1 MRMIRSC
8 LAAALSSS
16 VALLS
21 PGIGVHAVL
30 AQSMAA
36 GVQIPGAT
44 NGALGVAGAS
54 GFSIHGRMQGPSS
67 SISLGLGSLAVPS
80 GVSAPRLQ
88 AVPGSASA
96 AAPSL
101 GAARAVAS
109 VSLPA
114 SVGAMVQGSPARAPA
129 SRPEAAS
136 LEEGGIAEWN
146 AARTQ
151 PASSER
157 LGALKTLGREMPD
170 FGRMG
175 TVGAKNGAES
185 YFIARIGGRAGGGNA
200 AARSR
205 QMPSDEPSTRTGPDD
220 TDDLDEIG
228 NPRRRQDDG
237 PDSVSDG
244 SEGRGGDDNGVL
256 FGTMRRGSSGLLS
269 ARSPAARSLGE
280 EDAEGGL
287 TAPSQADLPASV
299 DLIVML
305 QGAARPLA
313 TDVHLSLVGRGRSS
327 QGLLKAYQAAQQVML
342 SELAASGLG
351 QDVLD
356 AFGASPVATYRR
368 INAATLR
375 VAASRA
381 ADFKAALEAKGY
393 QVYDNAKREIVAPIR
408 PDETRP
414 DAPRPSARGA
424 VTLPETLKIS
434 TADKVHDIARARW
447 GAPGAELGFIA
458 RLTLGLLRRL
468 GLLNIPQPA
477 VGVIDTGA
485 DTSHKLLRGV
495 KEVKNVTRGE
505 NVDDNGHG
513 TWVTSL
519 VLYFAPWLK
528 NVTHYKTFEG
538 GGASL
543 DDILKAL
550 TLSGNDGNIIIS
562 NSWGSDDGDPDGPDS
577 QLVKKLAEEGR
588 IMVFAAGNA
597 GSRKN
602 TVGSPAIVV
611 HRDPA
616 TGAPRVLAVAATDRE
631 GRVAYFSSRGKGSR
645 MTSRDPKYKDWP
657 QRPDLAE
664 QGYNTEG
671 AWPANL
677 GPGRVDPELGP
688 LNAISGTS
696 MSTPKVA
703 GTLALLAQLFGV
715 TTVGEKLD
723 AIVNAVM
730 KTLVNPLNQGKD
742 DVGEGFS
749 AAYAAYQELAK
760 TMSPVAPPFLAKW
773 VLRLLVR

>member
-1 MRMIRSC
+1 M
-8 LAAALSSS
+8 AVALSSS
-16 VALLS
+16 IALLS

-54 GFSIHGRMQGPSS
+54 GFSIQGRMQGPSS
-67 SISLGLGSLAVPS
+67 SISLGLGSLVVPS
-80 GVSAPRLQ
+80 GVAAPRMQ
-88 AVPGSASA
+88 AAPGSASA

-114 SVGAMVQGSPARAPA
+114 SVGVMVQGSPARAPV
-129 SRPEAAS
+129 SRQEPVS
-136 LEEGGIAEWN
+136 LEEVGITESDT
-146 AARTQ
+146 ARTQ

-175 TVGAKNGAES
+175 TVDAKNGAEGD
-185 YFIARIGGRAGGGNA
+185 FIARIGGRSGGGVD
-200 AARSR
+200 AARSSK
-205 QMPSDEPSTRTGPDD
+205 MPSEEPSPRTGPDD

-256 FGTMRRGSSGLLS
+256 FGTTRRASSGLLS
-269 ARSPAARSLGE
+269 AHSPAARSLSE

-299 DLIVML
+299 DLIVVL
-305 QGAARPLA
+305 QGAARPLSS
-313 TDVHLSLVGRGRSS
+313 DVHLSLVGRGRSS
-327 QGLLKAYQAAQQVML
+327 QGLLQAYQAAQQAML

-408 PDETRP
+408 PDENRP

-434 TADKVHDIARARW
+434 TADKIHDIARAKW
-447 GAPGAELGFIA
+447 GAPGADLGFIA

-468 GLLNIPQPA
+468 
-477 VGVIDTGA
+477 
-485 DTSHKLLRGV
+485 
-495 KEVKNVTRGE
+495 
-505 NVDDNGHG
+505 
-513 TWVTSL
+513 
-519 VLYFAPWLK
+519 
-528 NVTHYKTFEG
+528 
-538 GGASL
+538 
-543 DDILKAL
+543 
-550 TLSGNDGNIIIS
+550 
-562 NSWGSDDGDPDGPDS
+562 
-577 QLVKKLAEEGR
+577 
-588 IMVFAAGNA
+588 
-597 GSRKN
+597 
-602 TVGSPAIVV
+602 
-611 HRDPA
+611 
-616 TGAPRVLAVAATDRE
+616 
-631 GRVAYFSSRGKGSR
+631 
-645 MTSRDPKYKDWP
+645 
-657 QRPDLAE
+657 
-664 QGYNTEG
+664 
-671 AWPANL
+671 
-677 GPGRVDPELGP
+677 
-688 LNAISGTS
+688 
-696 MSTPKVA
+696 
-703 GTLALLAQLFGV
+703 
-715 TTVGEKLD
+715 
-723 AIVNAVM
+723 
-730 KTLVNPLNQGKD
+730 
-742 DVGEGFS
+742 
-749 AAYAAYQELAK
+749 
-760 TMSPVAPPFLAKW
+760 
-773 VLRLLVR
+773 